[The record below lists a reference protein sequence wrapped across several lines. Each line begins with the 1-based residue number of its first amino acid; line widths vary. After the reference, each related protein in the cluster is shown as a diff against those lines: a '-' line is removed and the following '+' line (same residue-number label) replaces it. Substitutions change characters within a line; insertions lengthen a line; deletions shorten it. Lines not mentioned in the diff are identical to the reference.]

1 MKNSH
6 NEQRGNAAR
15 RITKTLCG
23 LAASACGELGRTAA
37 SFLPLS
43 LVALSLVPVTTHAQS
58 TRPSAPSTLNLEALP
73 LSDALQNIQQRTGL
87 NIAIDWNAIQLLGID
102 KTTPITIDVH
112 NVSVGRAL
120 DLILDT
126 AAPNHELTFYVEHG
140 IVHITTQAVADQDM
154 VTRIYPIDDLLVQ
167 HETFTQI
174 PFIDI
179 ANQTT
184 ASVGGSSSAS
194 PIQSAGQPNPQEI
207 EAQRQKTIDS
217 IIAAITSSIRPEIWK
232 QNGGTASILYFNGN
246 LIITAPRSVQSAI
259 GAH

>member
-1 MKNSH
+1 MNNK
-6 NEQRGNAAR
+6 EKPRGNAAR

-23 LAASACGELGRTAA
+23 LAASAA

-43 LVALSLVPVTTHAQS
+43 LAALSLVPVTTHAQS
-58 TRPSAPSTLNLEALP
+58 TRPTSALNLEAVP
-73 LSDALQNIQQRTGL
+73 LADALQNIQTRTGL

-112 NVSVGRAL
+112 NVSVGKAL

-140 IVHITTQAVADQDM
+140 IIHITTQAVADQDM

-167 HETFTQI
+167 HEAFTQI

-246 LIITAPRSVQSAI
+246 LIITAPRSVQGRISASN
-259 GAH
+259 GN